1 MSECISD
8 LVVSD
13 LVVANDNTGLP
24 ITLNSPPQMVWPRY
38 RIQCTCS
45 TAVINVYTCI
55 YTNTTSNKLRVY
67 TYIHVHIP
75 RALRAKITGREIRTP
90 NKE

>member
-1 MSECISD
+1 MGWRVSECMSD
-8 LVVSD
+8 LVVGD

-45 TAVINVYTCI
+45 TAVIHVHAYTRIQQATNYVYI
-55 YTNTTSNKLRVY
+55 
-67 TYIHVHIP
+67 YIHTCAH
-75 RALRAKITGREIRTP
+75 T
-90 NKE
+90 